1 VQSKLVSFIN
11 VLRSHEVRISPA
23 ETLDAMQ
30 VLSVLGYGDRHLLR
44 EGLGLTLAKTPTE
57 KAIFNQCFERFFNHT
72 LTEGNEAANSDQ
84 NSDNDYPESDNEGQQ
99 ENKSPI
105 ELDFENELATDN
117 ELADKLNMPLINM
130 LRNDEQNNLAIAIA
144 QAAEKAGLAG
154 IKLFTQKGIYTR
166 KILEEMGE
174 QFIQKNIIEME
185 QRNSPAIH
193 QLKEYRDKLREQ
205 VKDYVER
212 EYLLHADG
220 KNKQM
225 MDEILSK
232 AKLNNIE
239 HHYIAKVHNLVR
251 KMAKKLAAKHARK
264 QKIYKRGQLNM
275 VKTIRRGVANDGVL
289 FNTYWKSIKKAKP
302 QILAVCDV
310 SGSVAA
316 YAKFLLLFLYS
327 LNDVLP
333 RVRSF
338 AFSANLGEVTEM
350 FEQYPAEKA
359 IEMANWKYGGATDYG
374 IALTDFAAQAL
385 DDINNNTTVLIL
397 GDARNNNSDAK
408 LEIMQSI
415 YQRAKQV
422 IWLNP
427 EPRNMWGSGDSEM
440 KRYQTACHFS
450 AECNSLQQLERVV
463 DQLLKDNR

>member
-1 VQSKLVSFIN
+1 MQSKLLSFIN

-30 VLSVLGYGDRHLLR
+30 VLSVLGYSDRHRLR
-44 EGLGLTLAKTPTE
+44 QGLGLTLAKTPSE
-57 KAIFNQCFERFFNHT
+57 KAIFNQCFERFFKHT
-72 LTEGNEAANSDQ
+72 LTEGDESAHRDKDHDSNHQ
-84 NSDNDYPESDNEGQQ
+84 NSAAGRQQ
-99 ENKSPI
+99 ENKSAI
-105 ELDFENELATDN
+105 ELDFENELAADDQ
-117 ELADKLNMPLINM
+117 LAEKLDMPLVNM
-130 LRNDEQNNLAIAIA
+130 LRQNQQNNLAIAIV

-166 KILEEMGE
+166 KILEEMDEG
-174 QFIQKNIIEME
+174 FIQKTIIELE

-193 QLKEYRDKLREQ
+193 QLKEYRDRLREQ

-212 EYLLHADG
+212 EYLLHANG
-220 KNKQM
+220 NNKQM
-225 MDEILSK
+225 MDEILGK

-239 HHYIAKVHNLVR
+239 YHYVSRVHDLVR

-350 FEQYPAEKA
+350 FDQYPAEKA
-359 IEMANWKYGGATDYG
+359 IEMASWKYGGATDYG
-374 IALTDFAAQAL
+374 IALTDFAALAL
-385 DDINNNTTVLIL
+385 DDINNNTTVIIL
-397 GDARNNNSDAK
+397 GDARNNNSDPK

-440 KRYQTACHFS
+440 KRYQNACHFS

>member
-1 VQSKLVSFIN
+1 MQSKLVSFIN

-23 ETLDAMQ
+23 ETLDAVQ
-30 VLSVLGYGDRHLLR
+30 VLSVVGYDNRHRLR
-44 EGLGLTLAKTPTE
+44 EGLGLSLAKTPAE
-57 KAIFNQCFERFFNHT
+57 KTIFNECFNQFFEYT
-72 LTEGNEAANSDQ
+72 LNSEIT
-84 NSDNDYPESDNEGQQ
+84 NSECIDDADTAKFETGQQ
-99 ENKSPI
+99 DKGKSPL
-105 ELDFENELATDN
+105 ELDFEHELNIDD
-117 ELADKLNMPLINM
+117 ELADKLDISIVNM
-130 LRNDEQNNLAIAIA
+130 LRNNEQNNLAIAIA
-144 QAAEKAGLAG
+144 QAAEKTSLNG

-174 QFIQKNIIEME
+174 QFIQKAIIEME
-185 QRNSPAIH
+185 QNNSPAIYK
-193 QLKEYRDKLREQ
+193 LKEYRDKLREL

-212 EYLLHADG
+212 QYLLHADG
-220 KNKQM
+220 NNKQM

-232 AKLNNIE
+232 TKLNNIE
-239 HHYIAKVHNLVR
+239 HYYVNKVQNLVR
-251 KMAKKLAAKHARK
+251 KMAKKLASKHAK
-264 QKIYKRGQLNM
+264 KHKIYKRGQLNM
-275 VKTIRRGVANDGVL
+275 IKTIRRGVANDGVL

-374 IALTDFAAQAL
+374 IALTDFANQAL
-385 DDINNNTTVLIL
+385 NDINNNTTVLIL
-397 GDARNNNSDAK
+397 GDARNNHSDAK
-408 LEIMQSI
+408 VEIMQSI

-440 KRYQTACHFS
+440 KRYQSACHFS
-450 AECNSLQQLERVV
+450 AECNSLKQLERVV
-463 DQLLKDNR
+463 DQLLKDHR